1 MSQAIIYN
9 QDNGIPA
16 VMVVSEEA
24 IERFGLMAVAQR
36 DVPKGKPFKIINMNE
51 LPEFWPQE
59 TWEIDESE
67 LTDGVGGSI
76 TSSREA

>member
-76 TSSREA
+76 TSFREA